1 MVSCHQTVSPGF
13 GKEILARLA
22 LCDAM
27 INALIAAA
35 PQPVTFLQVMSIEK
49 FFVIPF
55 LTGPENQLVMMLF
68 SLKKKALNVKCL
80 CS

>member
-35 PQPVTFLQVMSIEK
+35 PQSVTFLQVMSIGK
-49 FFVIPF
+49 CFVIPF
-55 LTGPENQLVMMLF
+55 LTDPDDVMMLF
-68 SLKKKALNVKCL
+68 SFKKKKEKKKH
-80 CS
+80 